1 MAKTERNVS
10 IPTIH
15 MNGTSAESLLKD
27 LMTAYHAT
35 AQLQSAMRDVT
46 PNARDYYTQGDEAAT
61 KARNDHATRQK
72 MISDIRT
79 DLETIIIGIQ
89 DQQH

>member
-27 LMTAYHAT
+27 LMVAYHAT
-35 AQLQSAMRDVT
+35 KQLQDAMRDVT
-46 PNARDYYTQGDEAAT
+46 PNARDYYVQGDEAAT
-61 KARNDHATRQK
+61 KARDDHAARQK
-72 MISDIRT
+72 TISDIRA
-79 DLETIIIGIQ
+79 DLEAIIIGIQ
-89 DQQH
+89 DQER